1 MIRIYSD
8 KNSLWV
14 VKDVEDTGSVMVKDL
29 QCFTPDDL
37 RIIALWIEQNNWRQ
51 YSGYPIA
58 VIQSNDDIHESS
70 ESSTFDYHEPNSIP
84 TESDEDE
91 DSWESSEPVIDEDV
105 CIHGIG
111 WDEKCED
118 CEQ

>member
-1 MIRIYSD
+1 MIRIYSN

-14 VKDVEDTGSVMVKDL
+14 VKDTEDTGSVMMKDL

-37 RIIALWIEQNNWRQ
+37 RVIALWIEQNNWRQ

-58 VIQSNDDIHESS
+58 VIQSDNDIHESS
-70 ESSTFDYHEPNSIP
+70 E
-84 TESDEDE
+84 
-91 DSWESSEPVIDEDV
+91 PVVDEDV
-105 CIHGIG
+105 CIHGVG
-111 WDEKCED
+111 WDEECED